1 MDDQDTVSLMGEVA
15 FLQRIVD
22 LNYTWAVPRQ
32 DSVVTVAFSPV
43 AAAASSSTSSR
54 TFTLR
59 SEAGEVRFTAAPGT
73 AAEAAA
79 SIAAGNL
86 SDASF
91 AQTYIPGGRQ
101 SGIRLNKKCADKL
114 RDELYTA
121 YVAPST
127 DVVAVIEV
135 EGSPG
140 VPATRWMYSNR
151 EYFIE
156 IELAMME
163 LVSAG
168 VNVPDT
174 LR

>member
-1 MDDQDTVSLMGEVA
+1 MDDQDTTSLMGEVA

-32 DSVVTVAFSPV
+32 DSVVTAAFSSV
-43 AAAASSSTSSR
+43 AASSSSR

-73 AAEAAA
+73 GAAA
-79 SIAAGNL
+79 AAAVAAGNL

-91 AQTYIPGGRQ
+91 ARTYVPGGRQ
-101 SGIRLNKKCADKL
+101 SGVRLNKKDADRL

-121 YVAPST
+121 YVAFPV

-140 VPATRWMYSNR
+140 VPGTRWMYSNR
-151 EYFIE
+151 EFFLDVE
-156 IELAMME
+156 PAMME

-168 VNVPDT
+168 VNMPDM